1 MFNKENMPKNTIA
14 GQEDQINQI
23 IERIC
28 EIAGKS
34 LPIGDTIGMIGRVI
48 HMREIGAEEVTVRK
62 QISGVTG
69 IGFNDLRIDE
79 IIFEIEEQ
87 PTQNTYLPFNN
98 SQFADLKLKLDQERG
113 KDEVCPS
120 EGRN

>member
-1 MFNKENMPKNTIA
+1 MPKNMIA
-14 GQEDQINQI
+14 GQEDQINEM

-28 EIAGKS
+28 EITGKP
-34 LPIGDTIGMIGRVI
+34 LPIGSVIGMIGKVI
-48 HMREIGAEEVTVRK
+48 HMREIGADEITVRK

-87 PTQNTYLPFNN
+87 PEQNTYMPFNN
-98 SQFADLKLKLDQERG
+98 SQFADLKTKLDQE
-113 KDEVCPS
+113 E
-120 EGRN
+120 

>member
-1 MFNKENMPKNTIA
+1 MQKNIIA
-14 GQEDQINQI
+14 GQEEQVNEI

-34 LPIGDTIGMIGRVI
+34 LPVGDTIGMIGRVI
-48 HMREIGAEEVTVRK
+48 HMREIGAEEMAVRK

-69 IGFNDLRIDE
+69 IGYNDIRIDE

-87 PTQNTYLPFNN
+87 PEQNTYLPFNN
-98 SQFADLKLKLDQERG
+98 SQFADLKAKLD
-113 KDEVCPS
+113 KDTE
-120 EGRN
+120 EKI

>member
-1 MFNKENMPKNTIA
+1 MKKNIIA
-14 GQEDQINQI
+14 GQDDQINEI

-34 LPIGDTIGMIGRVI
+34 LPIGATIGMIGKVI
-48 HMREIGAEEVTVRK
+48 HMREIGADEIDVRK

-87 PTQNTYLPFNN
+87 PEQNTYLPFNN
-98 SQFADLKLKLDQERG
+98 SQLADLKTKLDKES
-113 KDEVCPS
+113 D
-120 EGRN
+120 

>member
-1 MFNKENMPKNTIA
+1 MKKNMID
-14 GQEDQINQI
+14 GQEEQINEI

-48 HMREIGAEEVTVRK
+48 HMREIGAEEIAVRK
-62 QISGVTG
+62 QVSGVTG

-79 IIFEIEEQ
+79 ILFEIEEQ
-87 PTQNTYLPFNN
+87 PEQNTYLPFNN
-98 SQFADLKLKLDQERG
+98 SQFADLKTKLD
-113 KDEVCPS
+113 K
-120 EGRN
+120 EGE

>member
-1 MFNKENMPKNTIA
+1 MPKKIIA
-14 GQEDQINQI
+14 GQEEQINEI

-28 EIAGKS
+28 EIAGKP
-34 LPIGDTIGMIGRVI
+34 LPIGSVIGMIGKVI
-48 HMREIGAEEVTVRK
+48 HMREIGTDEITVRK

-87 PTQNTYLPFNN
+87 PEQNTYLPFNN
-98 SQFADLKLKLDQERG
+98 SQFADLKSKLDKEQ
-113 KDEVCPS
+113 
-120 EGRN
+120 N